1 MLKAMRLAPFY
12 PRWFLFSLA
21 RSYFVAGQYKEAEAA
36 FKHYLKKDPQHFR
49 SRAWLAVNYSVLGRD
64 DEARTQVGQALR
76 INPTFC
82 VEDWRKPFT
91 PWKNREE
98 VERILDI
105 ARKAGIP
112 EKPPQ
117 KASD

>member
-1 MLKAMRLAPFY
+1 MT
-12 PRWFLFSLA
+12 
-21 RSYFVAGQYKEAEAA
+21 
-36 FKHYLKKDPQHFR
+36 
-49 SRAWLAVNYSVLGRD
+49 YSVLGRD
-64 DEARTQVGQALR
+64 EEARTQAEQALK
-76 INPTFC
+76 IKPNFS
-82 VEDWRKPFT
+82 VEEWRKAFT

-117 KASD
+117 KASN